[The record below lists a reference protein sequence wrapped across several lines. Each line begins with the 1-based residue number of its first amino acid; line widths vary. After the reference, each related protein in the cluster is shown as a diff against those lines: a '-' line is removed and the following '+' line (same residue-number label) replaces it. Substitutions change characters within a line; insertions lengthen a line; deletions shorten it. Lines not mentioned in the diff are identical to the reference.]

1 MCLFWQNLEIVMVF
15 TFYGKNFGQIFPIF
29 FMKPAAG
36 AKFLHWLGDKLQI
49 PSPKLRAL
57 IKRHFRHSGWWNSK
71 FLESLFSALWDYIAK
86 KKQYHILWPIF
97 GLVKP
102 IFV

>member
-36 AKFLHWLGDKLQI
+36 AKFLHWLGGQIANSSAENVRTLQGDILDIPADKIQ
-49 PSPKLRAL
+49 S
-57 IKRHFRHSGWWNSK
+57 F
-71 FLESLFSALWDYIAK
+71 
-86 KKQYHILWPIF
+86 
-97 GLVKP
+97 
-102 IFV
+102 